1 MYNAANIHVLE
12 PIYVIG
18 QNKIEQ
24 KSYKK
29 KMESTS
35 NEMALIISCVIK
47 FCPEIV
53 SNLSESKF
61 MLMQDE
67 ILKILRRSEMESG
80 R

>member
-1 MYNAANIHVLE
+1 MYSATNISVLDS
-12 PIYVIG
+12 IYVVG

-29 KMESTS
+29 KLDSKS
-35 NEMALIISCVIK
+35 NEMALIMSCIIK
-47 FCPEIV
+47 FCPEII
-53 SNLSESKF
+53 SMSENKF

-67 ILKILRRSEMESG
+67 ILKILRRSEQE